1 MNELIDS
8 FTIYLKDIKKYSSN
22 TIVSY
27 RQDLDNFINFYKS
40 YTENEIK
47 KEDLTNIDITTF
59 RAWLSN
65 RKINNIS
72 NRSSAR
78 ALSSLRSFFKYILKY
93 YGIKNES
100 IFVISSPKIPKKLS
114 KAIDEKDIFDMLKV
128 LSDIENGEKWLILR
142 DKALI
147 ILIFGCGL
155 RISEALSIMKTDI
168 DKNQSFLKIIG
179 KGSKERIVP
188 ILPAVKKAIDEYLSV
203 CPFKIEDSIF
213 KSVRGLPMSPR
224 MAEKLIEKIRCYLQ
238 LPDYLTPHALRH
250 SFATSLLNDGAD
262 LRTLQELL
270 GHSSLSTTQL
280 YTKVSLEQ
288 IKEVYKSAHPKA
300 QET

>member
-8 FTIYLKDIKKYSSN
+8 FIKYLKDIKKYSSN
-22 TIVSY
+22 TVISY

-40 YTENEIK
+40 YTDKDLI
-47 KEDLTNIDITTF
+47 KEDLSNIDITTF
-59 RAWLSN
+59 RAWLSS
-65 RKINNIS
+65 RKIQNLS

-78 ALSSLRSFFKYILKY
+78 ALSSMRSFFKYLLKY
-93 YGIKNES
+93 YDIKNES
-100 IFVISSPKIPKKLS
+100 VFVISSPKIPKKLS
-114 KAIDEKDIFDMLKV
+114 KAIDEKEVFDMLTV
-128 LSDIENGEKWLILR
+128 LSDIEQGEKWLVLR
-142 DKALI
+142 DRALI

-155 RISEALSIMKTDI
+155 RISEALSVKKTDI
-168 DKNQSFLKIIG
+168 NKNQSFLKIIG
-179 KGSKERIVP
+179 KGSKERLVP
-188 ILPAVKKAIDEYLSV
+188 ILPAVHKAIDEYINI
-203 CPFKIEDSIF
+203 CPFKIEDTIF

-224 MAEKLIEKIRCYLQ
+224 MAEKIIEKIRVYLQ

-288 IKEVYKSAHPKA
+288 IQDVYKSAHPKA
-300 QET
+300 QEN

>member
-8 FTIYLKDIKKYSSN
+8 FIKYLKDIKKYSSN
-22 TIVSY
+22 TVISY

-40 YTENEIK
+40 YTDKDLI
-47 KEDLTNIDITTF
+47 KEDLSNIDITTF
-59 RAWLSN
+59 RAWLSS
-65 RKINNIS
+65 RKIQNLS

-78 ALSSLRSFFKYILKY
+78 ALSSMRSFFKYLLKY
-93 YGIKNES
+93 YDIKNES
-100 IFVISSPKIPKKLS
+100 VFVISSPKIPKKLS
-114 KAIDEKDIFDMLKV
+114 KAIDEKEVFDMLTV
-128 LSDIENGEKWLILR
+128 LSDIEQGEKWLVLR
-142 DKALI
+142 DRALI

-155 RISEALSIMKTDI
+155 RISEALSVKKTDL

-179 KGSKERIVP
+179 KGSKERLVP
-188 ILPAVKKAIDEYLSV
+188 ILPAVHKAIDEYINI
-203 CPFKIEDSIF
+203 CPFKIEDNIF

-224 MAEKLIEKIRCYLQ
+224 MAEKIIEKIRVYLQ

-288 IKEVYKSAHPKA
+288 IQDVYKSAHPKA
-300 QET
+300 QEN

>member
-8 FTIYLKDIKKYSSN
+8 FITYLKDIKKYSSN

-40 YTENEIK
+40 YKENEIK

>member
-1 MNELIDS
+1 MNGLIDS
-8 FTIYLKDIKKYSSN
+8 FITYLKDIKKYSSN

-155 RISEALSIMKTDI
+155 RISEALSVIKTDI

-188 ILPAVKKAIDEYLSV
+188 ILPAVKKAIDDYLSV

>member
-8 FTIYLKDIKKYSSN
+8 FIKYLKDIKKYSSN
-22 TIVSY
+22 TVISY

-40 YTENEIK
+40 YTDKDLI
-47 KEDLTNIDITTF
+47 KEDLSNIDITTF
-59 RAWLSN
+59 RAWLSS
-65 RKINNIS
+65 RKIQNLS

-78 ALSSLRSFFKYILKY
+78 ALSSIRSFFKYLLKY
-93 YGIKNES
+93 YDIKNES
-100 IFVISSPKIPKKLS
+100 VFVISSPKIPKKLS
-114 KAIDEKDIFDMLKV
+114 KAIDEKEVFDMLTV
-128 LSDIENGEKWLILR
+128 LSDIEQGEKWLVLR
-142 DKALI
+142 DRALI
-147 ILIFGCGL
+147 MLIFGCGL
-155 RISEALSIMKTDI
+155 RISEALSVKKTDI
-168 DKNQSFLKIIG
+168 NKNQSFLKIIG
-179 KGSKERIVP
+179 KGSKERLVP
-188 ILPAVKKAIDEYLSV
+188 ILPAVHKAIDEYINI
-203 CPFKIEDSIF
+203 CPFKIEDTIF

-224 MAEKLIEKIRCYLQ
+224 MAEKIIEKIRVYLQ

-288 IKEVYKSAHPKA
+288 IQEVYKSAHPKA
-300 QET
+300 QEN

>member
-8 FTIYLKDIKKYSSN
+8 FTTYLKDIKRYSSN

-40 YTENEIK
+40 YTKNEIK

-128 LSDIENGEKWLILR
+128 LSDIENAEKWLILR

-188 ILPAVKKAIDEYLSV
+188 ILPAVKKAIEEYLSV

>member
-8 FTIYLKDIKKYSSN
+8 FVRYLKDIKKYSNN
-22 TIVSY
+22 TVVSY
-27 RQDLDNFINFYKS
+27 RQDLDNFSEFYKS
-40 YTENEIK
+40 YTNSEIK
-47 KEDLTNIDITTF
+47 KEDLSKIDITTF

-65 RKINNIS
+65 RKINNLS

-78 ALSSLRSFFKYILKY
+78 ALSSLRSFYKYILKEY
-93 YGIKNES
+93 DIKNDS

-114 KAIDEKDIFDMLKV
+114 KAVSEKDVFDMLEV
-128 LSDIENGEKWLILR
+128 LSEIENGEKWLVLR

-155 RISEALSIMKTDI
+155 RISEALSIKKQDL
-168 DKNQSFLKIIG
+168 DKDQRFLKILG
-179 KGSKERIVP
+179 KGSKERLVP
-188 ILPAVKKAIDEYLSV
+188 ILKPVHRAISEYLSV
-203 CPFKIEDSIF
+203 CPYKTGDLIF

-224 MAEKLIEKIRCYLQ
+224 MAKKLIEKIRVYMQ
-238 LPDYLTPHALRH
+238 LPDFLTPHALRH
-250 SFATSLLNDGAD
+250 TFATSLLNDGAD

-288 IKEVYKSAHPKA
+288 ITKAYNSAHPKA
-300 QET
+300 QED